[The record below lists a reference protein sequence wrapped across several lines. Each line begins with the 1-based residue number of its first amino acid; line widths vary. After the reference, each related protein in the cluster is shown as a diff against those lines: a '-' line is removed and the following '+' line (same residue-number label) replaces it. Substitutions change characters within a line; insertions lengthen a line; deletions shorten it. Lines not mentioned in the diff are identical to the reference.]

1 MIAQSNA
8 SLVAKLAEAVQA
20 MRAPPVPSLKLS
32 RFMEH
37 PKMFGDPTVAEWL
50 HEFDKYAHQTGA
62 KDADRTMALLYH
74 LGGCDRE
81 EVICQQGRVRQDCK
95 ALVAL
100 LLWRC
105 GSPEMRHS
113 LGTAFHARMQL
124 ESESL
129 ADYSRVLMQL
139 QNRMVRSA
147 ASEAESAVLVLLSD
161 NYLEEQFVQGVR
173 EQSVRQE
180 LRRIAFI
187 Q

>member
-1 MIAQSNA
+1 M
-8 SLVAKLAEAVQA
+8 
-20 MRAPPVPSLKLS
+20 
-32 RFMEH
+32 
-37 PKMFGDPTVAEWL
+37 
-50 HEFDKYAHQTGA
+50 
-62 KDADRTMALLYH
+62 
-74 LGGCDRE
+74 
-81 EVICQQGRVRQDCK
+81 

-100 LLWRC
+100 LLWP
-105 GSPEMRHS
+105 PEMVHS

-161 NYLEEQFVQGVR
+161 NSLKEQFVQGVR
-173 EQSVRQE
+173 EQSVRQN